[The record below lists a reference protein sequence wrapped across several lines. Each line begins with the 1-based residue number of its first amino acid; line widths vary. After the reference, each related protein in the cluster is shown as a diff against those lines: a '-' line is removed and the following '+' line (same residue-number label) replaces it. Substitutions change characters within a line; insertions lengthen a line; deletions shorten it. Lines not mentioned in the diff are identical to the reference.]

1 MVEFV
6 PRRNHVRRMLPS
18 TVLRETLR
26 YRARTIA
33 SLWYPSSVQSHDRW
47 RLLGSLQQVKWMHTG
62 ARRNTLV
69 VVLIVYLQV
78 QSAELR
84 CL

>member
-1 MVEFV
+1 M
-6 PRRNHVRRMLPS
+6 RRMLPS
-18 TVLRETLR
+18 SVLREPLR
-26 YRARTIA
+26 YRTRAVA
-33 SLWYPSSVQSHDRW
+33 PLWYSSSVQAHDRW

-69 VVLIVYLQV
+69 VVLVVYLQV

-84 CL
+84 RLSHRIHRE